1 MNLRDSLRK
10 ILREWPQET
19 QKPFKDNQLASFIRD
34 DFAQVIEDLIPSNF
48 HTLKIKAS
56 AGAGNWANIPWL
68 SILDERITIST
79 QDGIYPVFLFRSDG
93 SGVYLSLNQGT
104 TVPSR
109 ELGKQKAEQKARDT
123 IELIVKKMP
132 QLNSWVKGALDLRS
146 NTSLGKSYEAPNIAA
161 KFYDKASIPDE
172 EILGKDLNEILTI
185 YNEVAEQWPLVASN
199 SFSELVQGEL
209 PNIFHIGEFQHSLL
223 SANLVFSTTLPLRL
237 ISALLTKPFVIL
249 TGLAGSGKTKLA
261 EALSLWVAEDNSQ
274 YCMVSVGAD
283 WTGREPLLGYP
294 NALEQG
300 KYVKPDSGV
309 LDLILDAVKPKNKNR
324 PYFLIL
330 DEMNMSHVERY
341 FADFLSAME
350 SVDGTI
356 ALHSDSGD
364 WSGCSVP
371 ATVTLPKN
379 LFIIGTVNIDE
390 TTYMFSPKV
399 LDRASVVEFRV
410 SGKEMRSF
418 FDSPKS
424 LDFDKLRGAG
434 AAMGEN
440 FVARATAPKIAPDN
454 LTEDFMPFFDK
465 LQKAGAEFG
474 YRSAI
479 EISNFVAVCEDLV
492 SGKNSSENTSETLMD
507 RDTIVDAAI
516 MQKLLPKVHG
526 SRNKI
531 EKILKELAGLC
542 LADKSAEAFSEEPGN
557 VKYPLTYEK
566 LQRMHTRVI
575 NDGFTSYAEA

>member
-1 MNLRDSLRK
+1 MNLRDSLYK
-10 ILREWPQET
+10 ILNEWPQET
-19 QKPFKDNQLASFIRD
+19 QKAFKDNQLASFVRH
-34 DFAQVIEDLIPSNF
+34 DFTQVIKTLIPPNF
-48 HTLKIKAS
+48 QNCKIKAS
-56 AGAGNWANIPWL
+56 VGAGNWANIPWL
-68 SILDERITIST
+68 SIIDERITSST
-79 QDGIYPVFLFRSDG
+79 QDGIYPGFLFRADG
-93 SGVYLSLNQGT
+93 SGVYLSLGQGVT
-104 TVPSR
+104 SLK
-109 ELGKQKAEQKARDT
+109 ELGREGAEKKVQDT
-123 IELIVKKMP
+123 IQLVLKKMP
-132 QLNSWVKGALDLRS
+132 QLGTWITGHLDLRS
-146 NTSLGKSYEAPNIAA
+146 NTPLGKSYESPNIAA
-161 KFYDKASIPDE
+161 KYYDKESIPKNE
-172 EILGKDLNEILTI
+172 TLTEDLHELLSI
-185 YNEVAEQWPLVASN
+185 YNELAEQWPEISSN
-199 SFSELVQGEL
+199 SISNQNRKKLS
-209 PNIFHIGEFQHSLL
+209 NIFYINEFETSL
-223 SANLVFSTTLPLRL
+223 SNANIVLPRILPFRF

-249 TGLAGSGKTKLA
+249 TGLAGSGKTKVA
-261 EALSLWVAEDNSQ
+261 EALSLWISEQDSQ

-283 WTGREPLLGYP
+283 WTNREPLLGYP

-309 LDLILDAVKPKNKNR
+309 LDLILEAVKPENEKR

-350 SVDGTI
+350 SVNGTI
-356 ALHSDSGD
+356 ALHSAGEWKD
-364 WSGCSVP
+364 SVP
-371 ATVTLPKN
+371 HEVKLPKN

-399 LDRASVVEFRV
+399 LDRASVIEFRV
-410 SGKEMRSF
+410 SGEEMKSF

-434 AAMGEN
+434 AAMGED
-440 FVARATAPKIAPDN
+440 FVAKATAPKKGPEN
-454 LTEDFMPFFDK
+454 LTKDFMPFFDK
-465 LQKAGAEFG
+465 LQEAGAEFG

-479 EISNFVAVCEDLV
+479 EISNFVAVCEELV
-492 SGKNSSENTSETLMD
+492 SEHSSSEDDSGELMD
-507 RDTIVDAAI
+507 RNMVVDAAI

-542 LADKSAEAFSEEPGN
+542 LTDESAEAFSKEPAD

-566 LQRMHTRVI
+566 LERMHTRVI